1 MSIIRTLMGRRQFL
15 LAAGVTSTSA
25 LAYNKLAGLMGPGI
39 QTGTAMASEKAGV
52 SGKGPFFD
60 SNKYSSL
67 LSPLKIGNMTLKN
80 RLYST
85 NAVPHYIQGP
95 ENFPADVSRTYA
107 ANLARNG
114 ASIVTCR
121 IIQNRDRKTLRGDSA
136 HMLIF
141 DLEDYGVQNYLDQLV
156 EGIHCYGAK
165 ASVPIRVSSS
175 SGGGM
180 AGMPSG
186 AAPGGAAGGV
196 PGAGAPGGAA
206 PGGAMPSGG
215 APGGAMPGGGVAGE
229 PIVGGTA
236 AAKEMTA
243 EEKQKQIDEVVTQ
256 TKFFQNHGFDV
267 VCLGGGGKRSG
278 DLFKAVK
285 KACGQDFIIEN
296 VISLIDPTVVDQEE
310 TSTAYTLDEAIAFV
324 KQMEGLVD
332 ILQLRMAGGMT
343 NHPTGWNSDKNKPL
357 TLKFAEALKK
367 TGTKIAIAPNG
378 GFGDLDF
385 NNECIASGKADLM
398 AMGHAFITDWEY
410 GKKAQEGRGEDVTPC
425 IMCNKC
431 HGLSQTNQWYTVC
444 SVNPKVGIDSAV
456 RLIEAP
462 AVSKKVAVVGGGPAG
477 MKAAL
482 TAAERGHKVTLYEK
496 SDTLGGLA
504 RHADYSPFK
513 WPLRDFKNFLAA
525 QIKKAGVEVVL
536 SKEATPEMI
545 KAKGYDT
552 VMIAIGAA
560 PSSSRIPGA
569 DGKNVFNVVD
579 VYPREKELGK
589 DVVFIGG
596 GEFGVETGIYLAN
609 AGHNLTML
617 TSERELMKMN
627 RVHYP
632 EQIIDKYKHL
642 KNFSSA
648 TEVTVTGISDGKVTY
663 KDAKGSE
670 KSIKA
675 DSVVIYAGLK
685 AKRDEALKFYGS
697 APRFFVVGDCSDEG
711 GDVQKSVRSAYFA
724 ASQV

>member
-1 MSIIRTLMGRRQFL
+1 MSLIRTLMGRRQFL
-15 LAAGVTSTSA
+15 LAAGVGSTSA
-25 LAYNKLAGLMGPGI
+25 LAYKKLGGLMDPVFHGGE
-39 QTGTAMASEKAGV
+39 AMASEKAGAA
-52 SGKGPFFD
+52 GKKGPYFD
-60 SNKYSSL
+60 SNKYSEL
-67 LSPLKIGNMTLKN
+67 LSPLKIGNLTLKN
-80 RLYST
+80 RIYST

-95 ENFPADVSRTYA
+95 ENFPADVSRIYA
-107 ANLARNG
+107 ANLAKNG
-114 ASIVTCR
+114 AAIVTCR
-121 IIQNRDRKTLRGDSA
+121 IIQSRVRKDLHGDSA

-141 DLEDYGVQNYLDQLV
+141 DLDDYGVQNYLDQLV

-165 ASVPIRVSSS
+165 ASVPIRVASS

-180 AGMPSG
+180 PGMPSG
-186 AAPGGAAGGV
+186 AAPAGAQGGAM
-196 PGAGAPGGAA
+196 PSGAGAPGGAM
-206 PGGAMPSGG
+206 PTGGMP
-215 APGGAMPGGGVAGE
+215 AGE
-229 PIVGGTA
+229 PIVGGMA
-236 AAKEMTA
+236 AQKEMTA
-243 EEKQKQIDEVVTQ
+243 EEKQKQIEEVVTQ

-267 VCLGGGGKRSG
+267 VCLGGGGKRSA

-310 TSTAYTLDEAIAFV
+310 TSTAYTLDEAISFV
-324 KQMEGLVD
+324 KQMDGLVD

-343 NHPTGWNSDKNKPL
+343 NHPTGWNSEKNKPL

-385 NNECIASGKADLM
+385 NNECVASGKADLI
-398 AMGHAFITDWEY
+398 AMGHSFITDWEY
-410 GKKAQEGRGEDVTPC
+410 GRKAYEGRGEDVTPC

-431 HGLSQTNQWYTVC
+431 HGLSQTNQWFTVC
-444 SVNPKVGIDSAV
+444 SVNPKVGIDSAT
-456 RLIEAP
+456 RLIDSP

-496 SDTLGGLA
+496 GDALGGLT
-504 RHADYSPFK
+504 RHSDYSPFK
-513 WPLRDFKNFLAA
+513 WPLKGFKDFLAA
-525 QIKKAGVEVVL
+525 QIKKAGVEVIL
-536 SKEATPEMI
+536 NKEATPEMI

-552 VMIAIGAA
+552 VMVAVGAA
-560 PSSSRIPGA
+560 PNISRIPGA
-569 DGKNVFNVVD
+569 DGKNIYNIID
-579 VYPREKELGK
+579 VYAKEKELGK
-589 DVVFIGG
+589 NVVFIGG

-609 AGHNLTML
+609 ASHNITML

-642 KNFSSA
+642 KNFTSF

-663 KDAKGSE
+663 KDAKGIE
-670 KSIKA
+670 KSVQA

-685 AKRDEALKFYGS
+685 ARRDEALKFYGS
-697 APRFFVVGDCSDEG
+697 APRFFTIGDCSDDG
-711 GDVQKSVRSAYFA
+711 GDVQKSVRSAFFA

>member
-15 LAAGVTSTSA
+15 FAAGVGSTSA
-25 LAYNKLAGLMGPGI
+25 LAYNKLAGVMGPAF
-39 QTGTAMASEKAGV
+39 QTGAAMASEKAGV
-52 SGKGPFFD
+52 SGKGRYFD

-80 RLYST
+80 RIYST

-107 ANLARNG
+107 ANLAKNG
-114 ASIVTCR
+114 AAIVTCR

-165 ASVPIRVSSS
+165 ASVPIRVASS

-180 AGMPSG
+180 PGMPSG
-186 AAPGGAAGGV
+186 AAPGGAA
-196 PGAGAPGGAA
+196 AGAPGE
-206 PGGAMPSGG
+206 AMPSGG
-215 APGGAMPGGGVAGE
+215 APGGGMPGGAMPSGGVAGE

-267 VCLGGGGKRSG
+267 VCLGGGGKRSS
-278 DLFKAVK
+278 DLFRAVK

-343 NHPTGWNSDKNKPL
+343 NHPTGWNSEKNKPL

-385 NNECIASGKADLM
+385 NNECISSGKADLM

-456 RLIEAP
+456 RLIDAP

-496 SDTLGGLA
+496 GDVLGGLT

-513 WPLRDFKNFLAA
+513 WPLKDFKNFLAA
-525 QIKKAGVEVVL
+525 QIKKAGVEIVL

-545 KAKGYDT
+545 KSRGYDT
-552 VMIAIGAA
+552 VLVAIGAA

-569 DGKNVFNVVD
+569 DGKNIYNVVD
-579 VYPREKELGK
+579 VYAREKELGK

-609 AGHNLTML
+609 AGHNITML

-642 KNFSSA
+642 KNFSSV
-648 TEVTVTGISDGKVTY
+648 TEVTATGISDGKVTY

-685 AKRDEALKFYGS
+685 ARRDEALKFYGS
-697 APRFFVVGDCSDEG
+697 APRFFLIGDCSDEG

-724 ASQV
+724 ASQI